1 MPSKSELKNRNK
13 GQLPA
18 SLKWRF
24 DNDPPFSGRLT
35 LLYAPNLLL
44 LFEISMK
51 STVLQ
56 SPPCSLSC
64 QRGRPAANPV
74 LLPFTFTSI
83 TRFQRFIL
91 FILEHIRSCAYK
103 IAYDILHTFCLQMVG
118 FWLCLPP
125 KKRPYSATTWTWSCQ
140 DTTTSVTR
148 WNLGFWRWEI
158 HQNLWNWTP

>member
-74 LLPFTFTSI
+74 LLPLHSFTFTSI
-83 TRFQRFIL
+83 TRFQRLIL

-125 KKRPYSATTWTWSCQ
+125 KKGHIRPPHGLGHAK
-140 DTTTSVTR
+140 TR
-148 WNLGFWRWEI
+148 CLSRAE
-158 HQNLWNWTP
+158 T